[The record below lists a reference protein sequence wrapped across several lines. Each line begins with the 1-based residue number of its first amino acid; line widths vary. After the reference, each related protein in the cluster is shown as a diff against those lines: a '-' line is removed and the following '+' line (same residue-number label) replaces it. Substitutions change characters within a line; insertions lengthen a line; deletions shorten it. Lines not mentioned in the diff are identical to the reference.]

1 MEKKAR
7 IQFWMEFAV
16 DAISLFIAYTLTVIF
31 LNATTQK
38 VDGMTVKEWLISY
51 ALSSYV
57 FFHSQIDIHT
67 RNRFSELIT
76 TIKNGALT
84 YLFFIVLAVFTR
96 SPIMEKRVFLLFSF
110 FIFTALALIGR
121 YYLKRWLT
129 HSYNGKNKKIASY
142 VGVLNEGQSRGIC
155 IFP

>member
-51 ALSSYV
+51 ALMALSFLSSYA

-84 YLFFIVLAVFTR
+84 YLFFIV
-96 SPIMEKRVFLLFSF
+96 
-110 FIFTALALIGR
+110 
-121 YYLKRWLT
+121 
-129 HSYNGKNKKIASY
+129 
-142 VGVLNEGQSRGIC
+142 
-155 IFP
+155 

>member
-16 DAISLFIAYTLTVIF
+16 DAISLLIAYTLTVIF

-38 VDGMTVKEWLISY
+38 VDGMTVRQWLISY
-51 ALSSYV
+51 ALMALSFLSSYA

-67 RNRFSELIT
+67 RNRFSELIS

-84 YLFFIVLAVFTR
+84 YLFFIVLAVFTKEFFFSSPSSFLRHLR
-96 SPIMEKRVFLLFSF
+96 SSDDTTSSAGSPTVTTEKTR
-110 FIFTALALIGR
+110 
-121 YYLKRWLT
+121 
-129 HSYNGKNKKIASY
+129 
-142 VGVLNEGQSRGIC
+142 E
-155 IFP
+155 

>member
-1 MEKKAR
+1 MEKKAK

-16 DAISLFIAYTLTVIF
+16 DAISLLIAYTLTVIF

-38 VDGMTVKEWLISY
+38 VDGMTVRQWLISY
-51 ALSSYV
+51 ALMALSFLSSYV
-57 FFHSQIDIHT
+57 FSHSQIDIHT
-67 RNRFSELIT
+67 RNRFSELIS

-110 FIFTALALIGR
+110 FI
-121 YYLKRWLT
+121 
-129 HSYNGKNKKIASY
+129 S
-142 VGVLNEGQSRGIC
+142 
-155 IFP
+155 